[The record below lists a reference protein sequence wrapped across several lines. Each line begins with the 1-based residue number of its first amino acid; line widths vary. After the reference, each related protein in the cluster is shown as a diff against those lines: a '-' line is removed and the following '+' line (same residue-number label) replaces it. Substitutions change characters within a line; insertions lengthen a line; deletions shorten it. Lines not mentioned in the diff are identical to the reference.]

1 MATNYS
7 PKIITDG
14 LVLALDAANTKSYPG
29 SGTTWFDLSGNGNNG
44 TLTNGPTFNNAN
56 LGSLVFDGVD
66 DLCRTDVNVSNL
78 NNLFSVGIWFTL
90 TSATSS
96 DSGAVSKRLI
106 SADQSSGSTK
116 WCIGITP
123 TRQFLFGGN
132 GGTERTLNFT
142 IELNTPYFVV
152 LTHNVST
159 YSLFLNGVN
168 QIRNDTSNIASPN
181 FGKVSIA
188 CRPNSVDRLWTGSV
202 FSSMFYTRILTD
214 DEILQN
220 YNATKGRFGL

>member
-7 PKIITDG
+7 PKIVTDG

-29 SGTTWFDLSGNGNNG
+29 SGTTWFDRSGNGNNG

>member
-44 TLTNGPTFNNAN
+44 TLTNGPTFNNEN

>member
-1 MATNYS
+1 MS
-7 PKIITDG
+7 ISGGPDIVEDG
-14 LVLALDAANTKSYPG
+14 LVLMLDAANTESYPG
-29 SGTTWFDLSGNGNNG
+29 SGTVWTDLSGNGNNG
-44 TLTNGPTFNNAN
+44 TLTNGPTFNTEN
-56 LGSLVFDGVD
+56 LGSLVFDGID
-66 DLCRTDVNVSNL
+66 DLCRTNVDVSTLSNF
-78 NNLFSVGIWFTL
+78 FSVCAWFTL

-96 DSGAVSKRLI
+96 DSGNVSKRLI
-106 SADQSSGSTK
+106 SADQNNGGTK
-116 WCIGITP
+116 WCIGVTP
-123 TRQFLFGGN
+123 SRQFLFGGS
-132 GGTERTLNFT
+132 GGNQRTLNFT

>member
-1 MATNYS
+1 MAYFHS
-7 PKIITDG
+7 PQIVKDG
-14 LVLALDAANTKSYPG
+14 LVLLLDAANTKSYPG
-29 SGTTWFDLSGNGNNG
+29 SGTTWFDRSGNINNG
-44 TLTNGPTFNNAN
+44 TLTNGPTFSSAN
-56 LGSLVFDGVD
+56 GGSIVFDGVD

-78 NNLFSVGIWFTL
+78 NNFFSVGIWFTL
-90 TSATSS
+90 TSTTSS

-123 TRQFLFGGN
+123 TRQFLFAGS

-214 DEILQN
+214 EEVLQN